1 MTIVNSVEFAH
12 FMKELLLMS
21 AFYIHSQHIHT
32 YAHRILAQKNKANCK
47 VMGFFCPL
55 LLRHW
60 FVHYVETQEFI

>member
-47 VMGFFCPL
+47 VMGFFVPCC
-55 LLRHW
+55 
-60 FVHYVETQEFI
+60 